1 MPHDFKSSART
12 RHEPIGRRVLGVPG
26 GLVEQQELF
35 AVSISRMIP

>member
-12 RHEPIGRRVLGVPG
+12 GHEPIGERVLGVPG

-35 AVSISRMIP
+35 TVSIPRRIP